1 MLKTESIE
9 DWQKALDD
17 YFTHSQK
24 RRETEKVTKPKPKKL
39 ITSEFEGTTAV
50 IKANK
55 KDFEKWKNNKPEKRK
70 KRTRRKRNIEPV
82 EVFREEPLKAARTDR
97 KQALNILTGKKNKA
111 IAVHSPIEY
120 EEEQEVKR
128 NFKDE
133 YKARKQLEVPTY
145 DPTKQ
150 TEQQYFLNR
159 LFYDNHESETVIFQK
174 QTTEKPVIKHFKVNN
189 LGDYVK
195 YFNQNEED
203 LHVILNSFIFKKEDR
218 RRSGENVH
226 MINAFLV
233 DVDFYNKGLTQKEA
247 LNQIEHTIRKNK
259 LPNPTFKINSG
270 GGIYLIWKVSA
281 VANNSR
287 KISYLFKLIQ
297 KEMIGLFKEV
307 GSDAQASDIARMLKL
322 PGSINSKYESKPEVA
337 FIDEPSYERLD
348 FFTFRELL
356 IQKKTTENKEK
367 TVNSEDAKKK
377 LREKGLK
384 SGKNPETL
392 LMARREDFLAV
403 DKMKSTNEGYRN
415 YMLFYLGLSLAS
427 TKRSDSE
434 ILKELHSFNQSLK
447 MPLDDSEVER
457 LDFRKESSYGEKWKF
472 TNAEIIEKLE
482 ISADMQQQLDT
493 LIGKEE
499 KKKRRVEQNRK
510 YHDKKE
516 EVVEKR
522 NKKEER
528 NILIQKLKAQGH
540 SQKEVLK
547 LMNEDYQIKVSL
559 RTIKTHWNS

>member
-24 RRETEKVTKPKPKKL
+24 LRETEKVTKPKPKKL

-82 EVFREEPLKAARTDR
+82 EVFREEPIKAARTDR
-97 KQALNILTGKKNKA
+97 QQALNILTGKKNKG
-111 IAVHSPIEY
+111 ITVHSSIV
-120 EEEQEVKR
+120 EEEQEVAR

-133 YKARKQLEVPTY
+133 YSARKQLKIPTY

-159 LFYDNHESETVIFQK
+159 MFYDNHESETVIFQK

-203 LHVILNSFIFKKEDR
+203 LHVILNSFIFKDDNR
-218 RRSGENVH
+218 RRSAENVH

-233 DVDFYNKGLTQKEA
+233 DVDYYNKGLTQKEA
-247 LNQIEHTIRKNK
+247 LNQIEHTIGKNK

-297 KEMIGLFKEV
+297 KEMVGLFKEV
-307 GSDAQASDIARMLKL
+307 GSDAQASDIARMLKI
-322 PGSINSKYESKPEVA
+322 PGSINGKYESKPEVT
-337 FIDEPSYERLD
+337 FINEPSSERLD
-348 FFTFRELL
+348 FFTFKELL
-356 IQKKTTENKEK
+356 IKEK
-367 TVNSEDAKKK
+367 PTVEKEKAPISEDKKKK
-377 LREKGLK
+377 LKEKGLK
-384 SGKNPETL
+384 SGKNAETL
-392 LMARREDFLAV
+392 LQARKEDFLVV

-415 YMLFYLGLSLAS
+415 YMLFYLGLSMAS
-427 TKRSDSE
+427 TERNGSE
-434 ILKELHSFNQSLK
+434 ILKELHSFNKKLK

-457 LDFRKESSYGEKWKF
+457 VDFRKESAYNQKWKF
-472 TNAEIIEKLE
+472 TNKEIIEKLE
-482 ISADMQQQLDT
+482 ISEGMQKRLKT
-493 LIGKEE
+493 IIGKEE
-499 KKKRRVEQNRK
+499 KKKRKDKQNRE
-510 YHDKKE
+510 YYKKQPKVKSKQAE
-516 EVVEKR
+516 KEVR
-522 NKKEER
+522 NS
-528 NILIQKLKAQGH
+528 LIKKLKEKGH
-540 SQKEVLK
+540 SQTEVLK
-547 LMNEDYQIKVSL
+547 LMNEDYQIEISIA
-559 RTIKTHWNS
+559 TIKRWWNL